1 MYCSCGNLAVRLAS
15 SQPFNVW
22 PSIGLQTAKRLRA
35 LVCMRGRIQA
45 YLTPLHSQQQ
55 QSCSVQHKCD
65 GECEWAARD
74 GGVSGSFIC
83 HRAGRRARTACH
95 SLVSCL
101 FLLARER
108 GEVGGLGAFTC
119 SHSHSHTV
127 RLCAPVTHP
136 NALRL
141 GSLCRFRFS
150 FSSAV
155 NLHSKGWRESRE
167 QLSDVGG
174 AHAPTRLFSK

>member
-108 GEVGGLGAFTC
+108 GGGGRTWSFHLLALSL
-119 SHSHSHTV
+119 SH
-127 RLCAPVTHP
+127 C
-136 NALRL
+136 
-141 GSLCRFRFS
+141 
-150 FSSAV
+150 SAV
-155 NLHSKGWRESRE
+155 CSSYAPECTSAR
-167 QLSDVGG
+167 LSLPIPILFLFGG
-174 AHAPTRLFSK
+174 